1 MSIIPALTITVMA
14 TLSIGNWFF
23 YDTDMPRY
31 DKFRFEELVVVGT
44 NIVAV
49 GYVEDALPSGGD
61 NRLFTLREYSFS
73 GLTATREWYF
83 NYNGGQWD
91 DDGFAITEYRT
102 NDTPPEMG
110 YIGVGFHQVDLTN
123 IPPQSTAESGLALV
137 LNDEG
142 DTVYTLHTFRGIW
155 EDACSKDVAYIGDLG
170 ANEEVYATSGWFADN
185 SWTMRGFIEVA
196 YGATEIALIE
206 DSSIDGSWEN
216 ILHDSVED
224 LLVIGGFQ
232 EPDQDG
238 FGDLRVG
245 AIDLSTTPHS
255 INEQDD
261 WSYGTYLFLEGPLV
275 FLENGLYA
283 CMGNGT
289 NTSGVGGVALTL
301 WSWDTSQRPYLSC
314 EDDEVYTDD
323 DEFDDYKSVSVFAA
337 EFDDSTDP
345 EAIVMVLEAITDDQ
359 NEDYCILIARVQVD
373 PDNMTLGSL
382 TVTSSLEVTPESGYT
397 LGARDFYFTQIN
409 PVEGYGC
416 GSAVSSSLQKFW
428 IFEIED
434 N

>member
-1 MSIIPALTITVMA
+1 MSVIPVLAVITIA
-14 TLSIGNWFF
+14 TLSIGNWLF

-31 DKFRFEELVVVGT
+31 DKFRFEGLVVVGT

-61 NRLFTLREYSFS
+61 DRLCTLREYSFS
-73 GLTATREWYF
+73 GLTATREWYL
-83 NYNGGQWD
+83 NYSGGQWD
-91 DDGFAITEYRT
+91 DDGYAITEYRID
-102 NDTPPEMG
+102 NTPPESG
-110 YIGVGFHQVDLTN
+110 YIGVGFYQYDLTN
-123 IPPQSTAESGLALV
+123 DPPQSTAPSGLALV
-137 LNDEG
+137 LDDDG
-142 DTVYTLHTFRGIW
+142 DTVYAPHTFRGTW
-155 EDACSKDVAYIGDLG
+155 NNACCRDVTYVGDLSTY
-170 ANEEVYATSGWFADN
+170 EEVYATSGWYFD
-185 SWTMRGFIEVA
+185 SGSTMRGFIEIA
-196 YGATEIALIE
+196 YGSTEISLIE
-206 DSSIDGSWEN
+206 DSSIDGSWEK

-238 FGDLRVG
+238 YGDLRVG
-245 AIDLSTTPHS
+245 CIDLSSTPYS
-255 INEQDD
+255 ITEQED
-261 WSYGTYLFLEGPLV
+261 WNFGTYVFTEGPLV
-275 FLENGLYA
+275 LVENGLYA
-283 CMGNGT
+283 CMGNGA

-323 DEFDDYKSVSVFAA
+323 DEFGDYKSVSVFAA

-359 NEDYCILIARVQVD
+359 NEDYCILIARAQVD

-382 TVTSSLEVTPESGYT
+382 TITSSLEVTPESGYT
-397 LGARDFYFTQIN
+397 LGARDFYFTQVN

>member
-1 MSIIPALTITVMA
+1 MSVIPALAITVIV

-23 YDTDMPRY
+23 HDTDIPRY

-61 NRLFTLREYSFS
+61 DRLFTLREYSFS
-73 GLTATREWYF
+73 GSTATREWYF
-83 NYNGGQWD
+83 DYSGGQWD
-91 DDGFAITEYRT
+91 DDGYAIAEYRT

-110 YIGVGFHQVDLTN
+110 YIGVGFHQVELSDPT
-123 IPPQSTAESGLALV
+123 QSTDPSGLAV
-137 LNDEG
+137 VVDDTG
-142 DTVYTLHTFRGIW
+142 DTVYSPHIFRGSW
-155 EDACSKDVAYIGDLG
+155 EDACCKDVAYIGDLSTF
-170 ANEEVYATSGWFADN
+170 EEVYATSGWYYDSN
-185 SWTMRGFIEVA
+185 TVMRGFIEIA
-196 YGATEIALIE
+196 YGNTETSLIE
-206 DSSIDGSWEN
+206 DSSIDGSWET

-232 EPDQDG
+232 KPDQDG

-245 AIDLSTTPHS
+245 AIDLSTTPYS
-255 INEQDD
+255 ITEQDD

-275 FLENGLYA
+275 LLENGLYA
-283 CMGNGT
+283 CMGNGA

-301 WSWDTSQRPYLSC
+301 WSWDTSQRPYLTC

-323 DEFDDYKSVSVFAA
+323 DEFDGYKSVSVFAA
-337 EFDDSTDP
+337 EFDDRTYP
-345 EAIVMVLEAITDDQ
+345 EAILMVLEAITDDQ
-359 NEDYCILIARVQVD
+359 NEDYCILIARAQVD

-382 TVTSSLEVTPESGYT
+382 TITSSLKVTPEPGYT
-397 LGARDFYFTQIN
+397 LGARDFYFTQVN

-428 IFEIED
+428 VFKIED